1 MNIKEA
7 EIATIDT
14 NIADKTDIYSV
25 TTADVADRFKE
36 IVALLGAILVN
47 PDLTYNIGLIV
58 YTASPF
64 SVYVCK
70 VDGATGDVANQTNW
84 LKIAGSGLPY
94 LVAGVDVYDT
104 TVPFQSEDYYV
115 PVAINMSVSAGKLF
129 CLLLN
134 GVQPATNSKQI
145 GYAITLTTT
154 GSIDGSSILIQTDCN
169 GVGMSTLQID
179 TIYNERLEAGAT
191 YLITKTYDSDLSTG
205 YNISKIGSGGIKE
218 MIAGQVLFKVSTGKT
233 LINGATNA
241 NITLPSASGLGGEE
255 CIIIRSET
263 CSSLSAVNASAG
275 DSIINVDSL
284 LYNRPYMRFTSDGID
299 KWYYS

>member
-25 TTADVADRFKE
+25 
-36 IVALLGAILVN
+36 
-47 PDLTYNIGLIV
+47 
-58 YTASPF
+58 ASPF
-64 SVYVCK
+64 LVYVCK
-70 VDGATGDVANQTNW
+70 VDGATGDVTNQTNW

-145 GYAITLTTT
+145 
-154 GSIDGSSILIQTDCN
+154 
-169 GVGMSTLQID
+169 
-179 TIYNERLEAGAT
+179 T